1 MKLRNAALA
10 VMAAFAAQAPSA
22 AYAERDPTGRWDTRE
37 AYRAQREE
45 RLRKFEEAKKAPEEA
60 LAGAPKRDGVGR
72 SGNPNQAQAP
82 TRKASQSEVIS
93 WRNILLG

>member
-10 VMAAFAAQAPSA
+10 VIAAFAAQAPSA

-45 RLRKFEEAKKAPEEA
+45 RLRKFEEGKKAREEA
-60 LAGAPKRDGVGR
+60 LAGAPKRDGVDR
-72 SGNPNQAQAP
+72 SENPKP
-82 TRKASQSEVIS
+82 SASADEKGVAI
-93 WRNILLG
+93 